1 MSHVIKILAIAAI
14 ACASAAQAQ
23 FVKGNEAVR
32 LLDDGKKVVETPPL
46 PKTAS
51 SRMSPCKADGGCHVG
66 PWRMVETAGGLLE
79 CTEVYARPTTCR
91 ASSYGTEKRSRLW
104 VVKVGGSWRAS
115 ACRSSL
121 PRPPICRTTP
131 CSRSAQCLPGS
142 DQSWTSFCT
151 ATS

>member
-104 VVKVGGSWRAS
+104 VVKVGGSWLQCQFPDVKSKCVPIFAPPP
-115 ACRSSL
+115 ANL
-121 PRPPICRTTP
+121 PYD
-131 CSRSAQCLPGS
+131 AVQ
-142 DQSWTSFCT
+142 
-151 ATS
+151 